1 VTIEQGISRARRS
14 VDLFR
19 VFAVV
24 LAMAAAALFWVPGLR
39 ACRGDFPVPLDDVF
53 IHFDFA
59 RSLAR
64 GHPFEW
70 IAGQGYSSGETSPL
84 YMAIL
89 AIGWAIG
96 FRGEWLACFA
106 AGVTIASIASAM
118 LSLRMLAKSTCG
130 SIAGSILLVAIGA
143 LDFALFSGME
153 VALFV
158 ALTFHTFVLAD
169 RVVRS
174 PPHLRASRQWR
185 LGAIGACLV
194 WTRPEAAVI
203 VFCLAVLAA
212 RHARSQSPLVAM
224 IRVALPGA
232 LATLAIG
239 GLNFV
244 MTGDFASAGAR
255 LKLLTSNPYL
265 SDLDRAR
272 ELVLNLV
279 YFFLKVLQGSAVA
292 KPSFVWIFLGCALG
306 PLLVRRT
313 REVSATI
320 LSSALLF
327 TLLVSINGA
336 ARFQGFRYYAPAVAM
351 IVLAVAMGIGVVARR
366 SKWIGIAL
374 GVFLGISAGW
384 RVRPS
389 IRFFAQASENIH
401 DQQRYVGEV
410 VVHHFSGPVLLGD
423 AGAIAYFSYS
433 GAVDAMGLGGFHGM
447 PFTRAAL
454 NGEASMLELIQR
466 LPQKERPR
474 SMALYPSWF
483 PVTTSSFVNGKIAW
497 PVTIEHNVIC
507 GGPTKL
513 VAETD
518 WAPLTD
524 EGVPHA
530 VDELDVADVES
541 EDAHQYEGHGFT
553 VASVVDGK
561 FDGGRIIPAGESES
575 FVTLVPAPDAYVVL
589 RSDRAIDARIEL
601 LGGTPLEIRAR
612 ETEGWIEAQV
622 GPVSIP
628 AGTRVTIVARQWLRD
643 FHVWIVT
650 R

>member
-1 VTIEQGISRARRS
+1 M
-14 VDLFR
+14 
-19 VFAVV
+19 V
-24 LAMAAAALFWVPGLR
+24 LALAAAALFWVPGLR
-39 ACRGDFPVPLDDVF
+39 ACRGDFPVPLDDVY

-70 IAGQGYSSGETSPL
+70 IAGQGYSSGETSPF
-84 YMAIL
+84 YAFIL
-89 AIGWAIG
+89 AIGWAVG
-96 FRGEWLACFA
+96 FRGDWLACFA
-106 AGVTIASIASAM
+106 AAITVTSIASAM
-118 LSLRMLAKSTCG
+118 FSLRTLVKNACG
-130 SIAGSILLVAIGA
+130 AIAGSILLVAIGA

-158 ALTFHTFVLAD
+158 ALAFHAFVLAE

-185 LGAIGACLV
+185 LGAMGVLLV

-203 VFCLAVLAA
+203 VFVLAVLAA
-212 RHARSQSPLVAM
+212 RHARSQSPLAAM

-232 LATLAIG
+232 LATFAIG
-239 GLNFV
+239 ALNYA

-292 KPSFVWIFLGCALG
+292 RPSFVWIFFACALV
-306 PLLVRRT
+306 PLFTRRT
-313 REVSATI
+313 REISVSVLA
-320 LSSALLF
+320 SALLF

-351 IVLAVAMGIGVVARR
+351 LVLAVASGIGVVGRR
-366 SKWIGIAL
+366 STWIGIAL
-374 GVFLGISAGW
+374 GVFFGVSAGW

-401 DQQRYVGEV
+401 DQQRHVGEMLA
-410 VVHHFSGPVLLGD
+410 GYDQRVLVGD
-423 AGAIAYFSYS
+423 AGAIPYFSDIS
-433 GAVDAMGLGGFHGM
+433 AIDAMGLGGFHRM

-454 NGEASMLELIQR
+454 FGEASMLELIQR
-466 LPQKERPR
+466 MPPDERPT
-474 SMALYPSWF
+474 MVALYPNWF
-483 PVTTSSFVNGKIAW
+483 PVTTSSFVREFER
-497 PVTIEHNVIC
+497 VTIQNNVIC
-507 GGPTKL
+507 GGPTKIVGYASWL
-513 VAETD
+513 A
-518 WAPLTD
+518 LTD
-524 EGVPHA
+524 ESVPA
-530 VDELDVADVES
+530 AIDELDVADVIS
-541 EDAHQYEGHGFT
+541 EDAHEYEGHGFT
-553 VASVVDGK
+553 VATVVDDK
-561 FDGGRIIPAGESES
+561 FDGGRIIPAGERES
-575 FVTLVPAPDAYVVL
+575 FVTRASMPQVFLIL
-589 RSDRAIDARIEL
+589 RSDRAIDARVDV
-601 LGGTPLEIRAR
+601 GGTSFDLVAR
-612 ETEGWIEAQV
+612 DAEGWTAAKG
-622 GPVSIP
+622 GPFAISP
-628 AGTRVTIVARQWLRD
+628 GERVTITARAWLRD

>member
-1 VTIEQGISRARRS
+1 M
-14 VDLFR
+14 L
-19 VFAVV
+19 
-24 LAMAAAALFWVPGLR
+24 LATAAAALFWVPGLR
-39 ACRGDFPVPLDDVF
+39 ACRGDFPVPLDDVY

-84 YMAIL
+84 YALIL
-89 AIGWAIG
+89 GIGWAIG
-96 FRGEWLACFA
+96 FRGDWLSCFA
-106 AGVTIASIASAM
+106 AGVTITSIASAM
-118 LSLRMLAKSTCG
+118 LSLRTLAKSACG

-158 ALTFHTFVLAD
+158 ALAFHAFVLAD

-185 LGAIGACLV
+185 LGAMGALLV

-212 RHARSQSPLVAM
+212 RHARSQSPLGALM
-224 IRVALPGA
+224 RVALPGA

-239 GLNFV
+239 ALNRA

-279 YFFLKVLQGSAVA
+279 YFFLKVLEGSAVA
-292 KPSFVWIFLGCALG
+292 RPSFVWIFFACALA
-306 PLLVRRT
+306 PLFARRT
-313 REVSATI
+313 REVSAMI
-320 LSSALLF
+320 LSSSLLF

-351 IVLAVAMGIGVVARR
+351 LVLSVAMGLGVAARR

-374 GVFLGISAGW
+374 GVFVAASAGW

-389 IRFFAQASENIH
+389 IHFFAQASENIH
-401 DQQRYVGEV
+401 DQQRRVGEMLAGQSA
-410 VVHHFSGPVLLGD
+410 FVLLGD
-423 AGAIAYFSYS
+423 AGAIPYF
-433 GAVDAMGLGGFHGM
+433 GDARAIDAMGLGGFHRL

-454 NGEASMLELIQR
+454 SGEASTLELIQR
-466 LPQKERPR
+466 LDQRP
-474 SMALYPSWF
+474 SVMALYPNWF
-483 PVTTSSFVNGKIAW
+483 PATTTYFAAGVATR
-497 PVTIEHNVIC
+497 VTIDHNEIS
-507 GGPTKL
+507 GGPTKH
-513 VAETD
+513 VASTNWKALD
-518 WAPLTD
+518 HD
-524 EGVPHA
+524 DGVPDA
-530 VDELDVADVES
+530 IDELDVADVES
-541 EDAHQYEGHGFT
+541 EDAHAYEGHGFFT
-553 VASVVDGK
+553 VATVTDDV
-561 FDGGRIIPAGESES
+561 FDGGRIVPANEHES
-575 FVTLVPAPDAYVVL
+575 FVARASLQNAFIIL
-589 RSDRAIDARIEL
+589 RSDRTIDARV
-601 LGGTPLEIRAR
+601 EIGSRSIDLVAPAK
-612 ETEGWIEAQV
+612 EGWTLAKAGPIETTS
-622 GPVSIP
+622 GERI
-628 AGTRVTIVARQWLRD
+628 TIVARQWLRD